1 MTTSPGPVHETAAT
15 TDDTALT
22 FRGVDHL
29 SLTVTDLNVSA
40 RFYTQVL
47 GFTVVLDFGYGLA
60 CIHKTTGF
68 TLSLIRHA
76 DGTGTRF
83 TQRQTGLDHLGLTA
97 RNRA

>member
-15 TDDTALT
+15 TDDAALT
-22 FRGVDHL
+22 FRGVDHV

-40 RFYTQVL
+40 RFYPQVL

-68 TLSLIRHA
+68 TRSLIRLP
-76 DGTGTRF
+76 
-83 TQRQTGLDHLGLTA
+83 RQPPERRQCA
-97 RNRA
+97 CRSRRALIT